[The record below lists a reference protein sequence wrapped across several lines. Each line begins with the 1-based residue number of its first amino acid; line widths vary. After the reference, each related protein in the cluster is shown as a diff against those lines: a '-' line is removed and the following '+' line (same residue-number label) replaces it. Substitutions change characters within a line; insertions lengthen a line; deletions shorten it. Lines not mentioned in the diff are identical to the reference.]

1 MPFVEIGTQRYEV
14 DGNGFFKD
22 HTKWS
27 EGVAHAL
34 AKGMKVQLG
43 PRHLAV
49 MRFLRN
55 FYQQNGKLP
64 RVRELCVGLPTSI
77 RELYALFPAG
87 LSLACKLAGL
97 PRPGCG

>member
-1 MPFVEIGTQRYEV
+1 MPFIEIGKTRYEV

-27 EGVAHAL
+27 DGVAHAL
-34 AKGMKVQLG
+34 AKGPGVTLT
-43 PRHLAV
+43 PRHMQLI
-49 MRFLRN
+49 RFLRA
-55 FYQQNGKLP
+55 FYAMNGKLP
-64 RVRELCVGLPTSI
+64 RVRELCVDLPTSI

-87 LSLACKLAGL
+87 LSLACKFGGL